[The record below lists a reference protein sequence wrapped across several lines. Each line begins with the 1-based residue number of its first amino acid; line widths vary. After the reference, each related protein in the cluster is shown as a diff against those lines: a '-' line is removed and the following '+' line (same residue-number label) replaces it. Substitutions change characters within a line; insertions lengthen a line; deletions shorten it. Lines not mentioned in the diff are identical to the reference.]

1 MGLVDRSHE
10 ARGAVLR
17 KEYEDIVARM
27 READRPA
34 RAAFL
39 STIHQTI
46 DRMLGFYASSS
57 VQSRAAYLTK
67 MRKASRKKWTQGD
80 WPSALGLG
88 ISCLNVESR
97 FVSGDDASY
106 VKSATDR
113 IVKEA
118 ADADPGV
125 E

>member
-1 MGLVDRSHE
+1 V
-10 ARGAVLR
+10 V
-17 KEYEDIVARM
+17 RM
-27 READRPA
+27 RDADPPA

-39 STIHQTI
+39 SSVHQTI

-57 VQSRAAYLTK
+57 VPARAAYLRK
-67 MRKASRKKWTQGD
+67 MRKASRKMWAHGD

-106 VKSATDR
+106 VKAATDR
-113 IVKEA
+113 IIKEA
-118 ADADPGV
+118 ADADPGI

>member
-1 MGLVDRSHE
+1 
-10 ARGAVLR
+10 
-17 KEYEDIVARM
+17 M
-27 READRPA
+27 RDADPTA

-39 STIHQTI
+39 STVHQTI

-57 VQSRAAYLTK
+57 VPARAAYLRK
-67 MRKASRKKWTQGD
+67 MRRACRKMWAHGD

-97 FVSGDDASY
+97 FVPGDDASY
-106 VKSATDR
+106 VKVATDLT
-113 IVKEA
+113 IKEA
-118 ADADPGV
+118 ADADPGI